1 MASVDH
7 GLDCGET
14 FHLGGRVSESTQD
27 ECRSDGWT
35 TSPSVKSRLL
45 LECEFVTAGSS
56 GVGRSELLRVQ
67 AVSIRRFGCEVE
79 CRASA
84 VWVGK

>member
-14 FHLGGRVSESTQD
+14 FHLGGRVSERTQD

-35 TSPSVKSRLL
+35 TSPFVKSRLL
-45 LECEFVTAGSS
+45 HECEVVTA
-56 GVGRSELLRVQ
+56 
-67 AVSIRRFGCEVE
+67 
-79 CRASA
+79 
-84 VWVGK
+84 